1 MTARLATAGRHELR
15 NHARDGRIR
24 TVIESVTPEIDSGAF
39 PIKRVVGETVEVQAD
54 AFTDGHDAVRCV
66 ILHRPDTETR
76 WNEME
81 MTPLGNDR
89 FQGEFAVDRLGRYR
103 YTVAAWVDR
112 LQTWRQEFARRI
124 EAADILLAG
133 RIGAELARETADRA
147 QGVDAALLHGWA
159 SRLLQERDPASLKK
173 IALDEEVWAV
183 AIRYPDRTF
192 ATQYAHELEVVVD
205 PPLARFSAWYE
216 FFPRSCSSVIGTHGT
231 LRDCDA
237 RLDYV
242 AQLGFDIVYLPP
254 IHPIGQTNRKG
265 ANNRLT
271 ASAKDPGSPWA
282 IGGAAGGHK
291 AIHPE
296 LGTLEDFRRFV
307 TQARAR
313 DLTVALDI
321 AFQAAPDHPYVE
333 THPEWFR
340 FRPDGTVQFAEN
352 PPKKYQDIYPFNFE
366 SEEWIGLWE
375 ELKSILDFWIAEGVE
390 VFRVDNPHTKPFA
403 FWEWAI
409 NQVKRSHP
417 QVIFLAEAFTRPK
430 VMQRLAKL
438 GFSQSYTY
446 FAWRNTKRE
455 IVDYFSELTRGPSR
469 EYFRPNCWPNTPDI
483 LTEYLQYGGRPA
495 FVVRM
500 VLAATLSASYGIY
513 GPAFELMD
521 SEPREPGSE
530 EYLDSEKYQL
540 RNWDLERTGSLRHI
554 IARLN
559 RIRRE
564 HPALQWDRTLQF
576 HATDNDAVLCYSKSD
591 PQSHDEIT
599 GGDDHIVVV
608 VNLDPHHAQ
617 TGWVELSL
625 GNLTKDSTQPYQA
638 HDLLSGARFLW
649 RGTRNFVALDPVTT
663 PAHIF
668 RLRQRVR
675 TERDFDYFL

>member
-1 MTARLATAGRHELR
+1 MTARLAMADRHELR

-81 MTPLGNDR
+81 MTSLGNDR
-89 FQGEFAVDRLGRYR
+89 FQGEFVVDRLGRYR
-103 YTVAAWVDR
+103 YTVAAWVDG
-112 LQTWRQEFARRI
+112 LQTWRQEFARRV
-124 EAADILLAG
+124 EAADIMLAG
-133 RIGAELARETADRA
+133 RIGGELARETADRA
-147 QGVDAALLHGWA
+147 QGADAEVLYGWA
-159 SRLLQERDPASLKK
+159 SRLLQEHDPASLKK
-173 IALDEEVWAV
+173 IALDEEAWAV

-192 ATQYAHELEVVVD
+192 ATEYAHELEVVVD

-265 ANNRLT
+265 ANNRLA
-271 ASAKDPGSPWA
+271 ASANDPGSPWA
-282 IGGAAGGHK
+282 IGATTGGHK
-291 AIHPE
+291 VIHPE
-296 LGTLEDFRRFV
+296 LGTIEDFRRFV
-307 TQARAR
+307 ARAR
-313 DLTVALDI
+313 ERDLKVALDI

-333 THPEWFR
+333 THPKWFR
-340 FRPDGTVQFAEN
+340 WRPDGTVQFAEN

-366 SEEWIGLWE
+366 SDEWIDLWD
-375 ELKSILDFWIAEGVE
+375 ELKSILDFWIAEGIE
-390 VFRVDNPHTKPFA
+390 IFRVDNPHTKPFA
-403 FWEWAI
+403 FWQWAI
-409 NQVKRSHP
+409 GEVKRSHP
-417 QVIFLAEAFTRPK
+417 EVIFLAEAFTRPK

-455 IVDYFSELTRGPSR
+455 IVDYFSELTRAPCR

-559 RIRRE
+559 RIRHE

-576 HATDNDAVLCYSKSD
+576 HATDNDALLCYSKSD
-591 PQSHDEIT
+591 PQSHDKIT

-625 GNLTKDSTQPYQA
+625 GSLTKDTTQPYQA